1 MYFRILKIFFIFLI
15 SCILAIFFI
24 QLFFFK
30 EKVLSFQKYNN
41 TKSSNIVILTGGT
54 NRIKDGL
61 NIINHFDK
69 SKRTNFKILVSGTGK
84 GFSKNSLI
92 KQIGPNFNPKLVECC
107 IYLDSVS
114 KDTLTNA
121 IETSKWANRN
131 DLKEFILITSNYH
144 MPRAILEFKNVMP
157 NHKIYTFPI
166 TPRKHNI
173 KEWMRSY
180 ETFSLIFKEFCKY
193 IVSNLRIKLL
203 NSSLWSCTKA
213 SNKCRMIEPGITIIA
228 ASLTKLRACDNASFK
243 YRNFGLNLSL
253 GIAITSGGCAPRT
266 LCFLAIN
273 AVKKAVKKPIK

>member
-1 MYFRILKIFFIFLI
+1 MFFRILKIFFIFSL
-15 SCILAIFFI
+15 SCTLTIFFI

-61 NIINHFDK
+61 NIINQFDK
-69 SKRTNFKILVSGTGK
+69 SKRTKFKILVSGTGK

-92 KQIGPNFNPKLVECC
+92 KQIGPNFNPKLIECC

-114 KDTLTNA
+114 KNTFTNA

-203 NSSLWSCTKA
+203 N
-213 SNKCRMIEPGITIIA
+213 I
-228 ASLTKLRACDNASFK
+228 
-243 YRNFGLNLSL
+243 
-253 GIAITSGGCAPRT
+253 
-266 LCFLAIN
+266 
-273 AVKKAVKKPIK
+273 

>member
-1 MYFRILKIFFIFLI
+1 MFFRILKIFFIFSL
-15 SCILAIFFI
+15 SCTLAIFFI

-69 SKRTNFKILVSGTGK
+69 SKRTKFKILVSGTGK

-92 KQIGPNFNPKLVECC
+92 KQIGPNFNPKLIECC

-114 KDTLTNA
+114 KNTLTNA

-157 NHKIYTFPI
+157 NHKIYTFAI

-173 KEWMRSY
+173 KEWMSSY

-203 NSSLWSCTKA
+203 N
-213 SNKCRMIEPGITIIA
+213 I
-228 ASLTKLRACDNASFK
+228 
-243 YRNFGLNLSL
+243 
-253 GIAITSGGCAPRT
+253 
-266 LCFLAIN
+266 
-273 AVKKAVKKPIK
+273 